1 MQRKNHKMLAGL
13 LAGAVLLA
21 GGVGLY
27 HVQATPAAAQ
37 TQTLQGREQR
47 PQPDMDKVAAYMA
60 KTFGVDEDEIRQAL
74 RDHSD
79 FRDVGYAAMLA
90 RISGKPFQD
99 VLAMKTESNHWRDV
113 REQLGVT
120 PKQEHEMHDAMMAE
134 HISSNVGIDQGT
146 AQALLANG
154 YHSHDIEA
162 AALLARESGKSVQN
176 VLDRKKI
183 NNRWADV
190 AKELGVDVQTLRQLR
205 HGIAGPDGN
214 FCNDSPC
221 GASDDSYCRGPRPG
235 GPCGGP
241 DDCGGPRS

>member
-120 PKQEHEMHDAMMAE
+120 PKQEHEMHESRRRRCWPGSPVSRYRMSW
-134 HISSNVGIDQGT
+134 I
-146 AQALLANG
+146 
-154 YHSHDIEA
+154 
-162 AALLARESGKSVQN
+162 ARKS
-176 VLDRKKI
+176 
-183 NNRWADV
+183 
-190 AKELGVDVQTLRQLR
+190 T
-205 HGIAGPDGN
+205 IAGQMSLRNWG
-214 FCNDSPC
+214 
-221 GASDDSYCRGPRPG
+221 
-235 GPCGGP
+235 
-241 DDCGGPRS
+241 